1 MSMLEAD
8 YERTVNAAISAAK
21 RYLAALASGE
31 KPGNLIDLAM
41 DARDRWATVEMVC
54 ALGEDAAHNRIRELP
69 WRHYR
74 QASRIAWLEARQWA
88 VRAEDASARC
98 QMAGALIQAHR
109 GEEPAQPMSP
119 RSLHSV

>member
-1 MSMLEAD
+1 MREAD
-8 YERTVNAAISAAK
+8 YERTFQAATSAAK
-21 RYLAALASGE
+21 RYLTGLARGE
-31 KPGNLIDLAM
+31 KPRDLIDLAM
-41 DARDRWATVEMVC
+41 DARDRWAAVEMVC
-54 ALGEDAAHNRIRELP
+54 ALAEDAAQTRIRELP

-74 QASRIAWLEARQWA
+74 QASRVAWLDARHWA

-109 GEEPAQPMSP
+109 GEEPTQPMER